1 MSSQYDILKE
11 RNKREKFAL
20 DLTDLLIKKYF
31 DKTENEAVYVEYALD
46 SVFNL

>member
-31 DKTENEAVYVEYALD
+31 DKSEKEVVHVETALD
-46 SVFNL
+46 YV

>member
-1 MSSQYDILKE
+1 MSSQYDILNE

-31 DKTENEAVYVEYALD
+31 DNTEKEAL
-46 SVFNL
+46 LLWT